1 MSNKMNPVVH
11 FEMPAEDRKRM
22 ADFYT
27 NVFGWQTKML
37 GPEMGDYV
45 LVATIESDE
54 NGPKKPGAI
63 NGGFY
68 PKKEDWPAQYPSVVI
83 AVDDIKESMKKVADA
98 GGKVLG
104 EPMEIPGVGQYVS
117 FFDTEGNRVSMLQ
130 PAPRMSVRPKSQ

>member
-1 MSNKMNPVVH
+1 MSKMNPVVH

-27 NVFGWQTKML
+27 RAFGWRTQQL
-37 GPEMGDYV
+37 GEEMGNYV
-45 LVATIESDE
+45 LVTTTDSDE

-63 NGGFY
+63 NGGFFT
-68 PKKEDWPAQYPSVVI
+68 KTNDMPAQFPSVVI
-83 AVDDIKESMKKVADA
+83 AVDDIKASMAAVKQA

-104 EPMEIPGVGQYVS
+104 EPMEIPGVGHYVS

-130 PAPRMSVRPKSQ
+130 PAARMGARPS

>member
-1 MSNKMNPVVH
+1 
-11 FEMPAEDRKRM
+11 
-22 ADFYT
+22 
-27 NVFGWQTKML
+27 ML

-68 PKKEDWPAQYPSVVI
+68 PTKEGWPAQHPSVVI
-83 AVDDIKESMKKVADA
+83 AVDAIKESMKKVADA
-98 GGKVLG
+98 GGKMLG

-117 FFDTEGNRVSMLQ
+117 FFDSDEGGRYGIPTGSTNEVLCEN
-130 PAPRMSVRPKSQ
+130 